1 MSLYSFLPASA
12 RKTAYEPFI
21 TWREAFD
28 ARQVSDII
36 NMCEKLPASDGIV
49 GGLKGDVNT
58 QIRVSKTAWLDNSE
72 PHQWIYEKMAFL
84 ARSIN
89 SDFYRFN
96 LYGFVEDMQYTI
108 YTGDE
113 ESHYTWHIDAG
124 KNTDCARKL
133 SLVLQLSD
141 PEEYE
146 GGDLEILNG
155 PEPLTVDK
163 EKGML
168 AAFPSYVLHRVT
180 PVTKGIRRSLVVWVA
195 GPDFI

>member
-1 MSLYSFLPASA
+1 MAIYKFLPSSA
-12 RKTAYEPFI
+12 RKESQESFI
-21 TWREAFD
+21 TWKKAFSYE
-28 ARQVSDII
+28 QVDEIVCLGD
-36 NMCEKLPASDGIV
+36 NLPSSDGFV
-49 GGLKGDVNT
+49 GGLKGDFNP
-58 QIRVSKTAWLDNSE
+58 QIRVSKTAWFDNSE

-146 GGDLEILNG
+146 GGDLEILTG
-155 PEPLTVDK
+155 PQPLTVDK

-180 PVTKGIRRSLVVWVA
+180 PVTKGMRRSLVVWVA